1 MNTKHTPGPWRI
13 VPRKDLRGNTV
24 GHEVRG
30 RNTNSK
36 SGENILFVS
45 PDSSIPEAYANAR
58 LIAHAPDLLDACI
71 EAEDTFQA
79 FADAVGFAEMGPE
92 CHAAL
97 EALRAVLQK
106 VRNG

>member
-1 MNTKHTPGPWRI
+1 MNTKHTPGPWCVNDNLYI
-13 VPRKDLRGNTV
+13 TDEGGITV
-24 GHEVRG
+24 AAAMVNPNHNGKVQRD
-30 RNTNSK
+30 
-36 SGENILFVS
+36 IA
-45 PDSSIPEAYANAR
+45 DANAR
-58 LIAHAPDLLDACI
+58 LVASAPDLLDACI